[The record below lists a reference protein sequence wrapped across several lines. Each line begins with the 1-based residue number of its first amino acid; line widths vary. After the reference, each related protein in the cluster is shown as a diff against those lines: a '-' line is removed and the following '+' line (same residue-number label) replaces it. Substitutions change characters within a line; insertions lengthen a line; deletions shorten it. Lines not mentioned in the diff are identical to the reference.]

1 MLDKYV
7 WNSLEFPYSCSN
19 SVKLDELDELEK
31 TNNDNVET
39 LQG

>member
-1 MLDKYV
+1 MLNKYV
-7 WNSLEFPYSCSN
+7 WISAGFPYLCSN